1 MRAINQK
8 LLRDISNMWG
18 MVFVIALMI
27 TCGAATYITFL
38 STLDSLRETQQ
49 SYYQDYY
56 FANIFASL
64 KRAPNSTAARIR
76 EIEGVN
82 RVETRIQSGVNLE
95 VANFDETV
103 TGLILSLPDEREP
116 LLNRLYLRQ

>member
-1 MRAINQK
+1 MRAINRK

-27 TCGAATYITFL
+27 ACGAATYITFL
-38 STLDSLRETQQ
+38 STLDSLRQTQE

-64 KRAPNSTAARIR
+64 KRAPNSVAGRMR

-82 RVETRIQSGVNLE
+82 QVETRIQSGVNLE
-95 VANFDETV
+95 VVDFDETV
-103 TGLILSLPDEREP
+103 TGMIISLPNEREP
-116 LLNRLYLRQ
+116 LLNQLYL